1 MSVKLSNFSFAIF
14 FSLLPYASIFHRLH
28 KFDKTR
34 NYNWNVANRR
44 AGLAILVSSSQ
55 KDYPMALSQKT
66 SDFTSSVRKA
76 GALKQWRSVAR
87 TRARRAVSPRAKFFG
102 VPTLCFW
109 FKVSKLAHWLGA
121 QIPALLLVI
130 LFFRILSW
138 NPTLRHCV
146 EGLAFSSPASLRC
159 FLPEAP

>member
-66 SDFTSSVRKA
+66 SDFTSSVREV
-76 GALKQWRSVAR
+76 GALEQWRSVAR
-87 TRARRAVSPRAKFFG
+87 TRARRAVSPRVKFFG
-102 VPTLCFW
+102 AQTLCFW
-109 FKVSKLAHWLGA
+109 FKVSILAHWLGA
-121 QIPALLLVI
+121 QKPALLLVI
-130 LFFRILSW
+130 LFFSHPELDSYVM
-138 NPTLRHCV
+138 PLR
-146 EGLAFSSPASLRC
+146 
-159 FLPEAP
+159 